1 METAANA
8 LFSALNELVV
18 RKFERGAFASE
29 DEANAYGNKI
39 TAAFA
44 QACVQA
50 GENDFV
56 QKFEVLATFAN
67 VELQELSPLSAVAA
81 SLYDMI
87 NKRIIAK
94 FDAGEFASEEEA
106 NAFGNSITTAFS
118 EACSEA
124 GDDDFMAIFDMKLR

>member
-56 QKFEVLATFAN
+56 QKFEVLATPTFAN
-67 VELQELSPLSAVAA
+67 VELQELSPLSAVGT
-81 SLYDMI
+81 
-87 NKRIIAK
+87 R
-94 FDAGEFASEEEA
+94 
-106 NAFGNSITTAFS
+106 NSGTDERRLLMVKAEKSSRRRKTPGHP
-118 EACSEA
+118 C
-124 GDDDFMAIFDMKLR
+124 